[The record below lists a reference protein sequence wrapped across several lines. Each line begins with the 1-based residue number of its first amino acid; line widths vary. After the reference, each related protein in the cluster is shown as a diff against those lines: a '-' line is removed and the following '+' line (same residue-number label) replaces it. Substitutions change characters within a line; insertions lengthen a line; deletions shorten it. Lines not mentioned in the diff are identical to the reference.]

1 MKSQGCLSVVMP
13 VYNEEKSIVE
23 IINRVLKQPEV
34 GELIAVN
41 DGSTDKSFE
50 AMQCFA
56 DDPRVRLIN
65 QEKNCGKGAAIIR
78 GFEEAKLDYVIIQD
92 ADFEYDPSEYGKL
105 LRPLLEDKA
114 DVVYGSRFM
123 ATPGLVRFFA
133 HEMGNKFLTL
143 LSNIFSDIHLSDM
156 ETCYKCFK
164 REVIQNMKLG
174 SQRFGIEVEMTAKF
188 AKSRMLRIWE
198 EPISY
203 NPRRYAEG
211 KKITWK
217 DGFAAIWHIIVF
229 NCFTSEKNSW
239 KRPWDEILTKERNNE
254 K

>member
-1 MKSQGCLSVVMP
+1 MEAKECLSVVMP

-50 AMQCFA
+50 AMQVFA
-56 DDPRVRLIN
+56 NNPKVRLLN
-65 QEKNCGKGAAIIR
+65 QPENRGKGAAIIR
-78 GFEEAKLDYVIIQD
+78 GFQEAKCDFVIIQD
-92 ADFEYDPSEYGKL
+92 ADFEYDPSEYGKI
-105 LRPLLEDKA
+105 LRPLLDDRA

-123 ATPGLVRFFA
+123 ATPGLVRYFG

-188 AKSRMLRIWE
+188 AKSRALRIWE

-203 NPRRYAEG
+203 NPRRYSEG

-217 DGFAAIWHIIVF
+217 DGFAALWHIIVF
-229 NCFTSEKNSW
+229 NCFTTAENSW
-239 KRPWDEILTKERNNE
+239 HKPWDEVLNKGKEIE

>member
-1 MKSQGCLSVVMP
+1 MEAKECLSVVMP

-23 IINRVLKQPEV
+23 IINRVLKQQEV

-50 AMQCFA
+50 AMQVFA
-56 DDPRVRLIN
+56 DNPRVKIFN
-65 QEKNCGKGAAIIR
+65 QPKNCGKGAAIIR
-78 GFEEAKLDYVIIQD
+78 GFAEASCPYVIIQD

-105 LRPLLEDKA
+105 LRPLLLNKA

-123 ATPGLVRFFA
+123 ATPGLVRYFG

-164 REVIQNMKLG
+164 REVIQNMILG

-188 AKSRMLRIWE
+188 AKSRALRIWE

-217 DGFAAIWHIIVF
+217 DGFAALWHIIVF
-229 NCFTSEKNSW
+229 NCFTSARSSW
-239 KRPWDEILTKERNNE
+239 KKPWEEVLNQGKENE

>member
-1 MKSQGCLSVVMP
+1 MDTKGCLSVVMP

-23 IINRVLKQPEV
+23 IINRVLKQDEV
-34 GELIAVN
+34 GEIIAVN

-50 AMQCFA
+50 AMQIFA
-56 DDPRVRLIN
+56 GNPRVKLFN
-65 QEKNCGKGAAIIR
+65 QPENCGKGAAIIR
-78 GFEEAKLDYVIIQD
+78 GFSEAKCPYVIIQD

-114 DVVYGSRFM
+114 DIVYGSRFM
-123 ATPGLVRFFA
+123 ATPGLVRYFA
-133 HEMGNKFLTL
+133 HEMGNKFLTF

-164 REVIQNMKLG
+164 REVIQNMILG

-188 AKSRMLRIWE
+188 AKSRALRIWE

-211 KKITWK
+211 KKITWR
-217 DGFAAIWHIIVF
+217 DGFAALWHIIVF
-229 NCFTSEKNSW
+229 NCFTSAQNSW
-239 KRPWDEILTKERNNE
+239 KKPWDEVLKQGKENE